1 MFYIVLAALFAIC
14 MGGLMWT
21 IDDKVPKWLMTES
34 RIGNSPGLGYRP
46 ISKNLTKGSLI
57 WYDANNGTQVTE
69 YTKLLDDFLDRKSL
83 VIAICFRCE
92 TFVILSFSA
101 YLNQT
106 IKPRN
111 NSMDCDFNNPP
122 GPDFVCRVSLDNL
135 GDCTAENSYGYN
147 TSQPCVFLKLN
158 RVNFLII
165 GIDPPFFS
173 H

>member
-1 MFYIVLAALFAIC
+1 MA
-14 MGGLMWT
+14 GLMWT
-21 IDDKVPKWLMTES
+21 IDDKVPKWLMEES

-69 YTKLLDDFLDRKSL
+69 YTKLIDDFLERKSL
-83 VIAICFRCE
+83 VNVICVRCVCV
-92 TFVILSFSA
+92 TSVINSFSA

-106 IKPRN
+106 LVPRN
-111 NSMDCDFNNPP
+111 NSMDCNFNNPP
-122 GPDFVCRVSLDNL
+122 DPNSVCRVDLDNL

-158 RVNFLII
+158 RVNFII
-165 GIDPPFFS
+165 I
-173 H
+173 